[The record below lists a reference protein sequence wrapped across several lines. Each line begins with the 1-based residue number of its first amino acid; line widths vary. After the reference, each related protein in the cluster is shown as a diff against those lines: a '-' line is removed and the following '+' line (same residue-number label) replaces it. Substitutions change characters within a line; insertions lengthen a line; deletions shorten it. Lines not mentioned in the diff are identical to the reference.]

1 MMTEQE
7 REAVFKASPMVR
19 GFLATLLED
28 LQHSES
34 DEACGEG
41 REARDTGTIYDC
53 PDSTFRAVVAECE
66 SFVAGLAK
74 DSHGRN
80 ALDLALDYAP
90 NGYSLEQAGAD
101 LYLERAG
108 HGAGFRDR
116 GIGRAGAWLSDT
128 VDSVFGVAS
137 LEAYLG
143 DDGRT
148 YICGKESA

>member
-7 REAVFKASPMVR
+7 RNAVFQASPMVR

-34 DEACGEG
+34 DEACTEG
-41 REARDTGTIYDC
+41 REARDTGTIYTC
-53 PDSTFRAVVAECE
+53 PDSTFRAVVADCE
-66 SFVAGLAK
+66 SFVAALAR
-74 DSHGRN
+74 DGHGRN

-90 NGYSLEQAGAD
+90 NGYSLEQAGSD

-116 GIGRAGAWLSDT
+116 GLGRAGAWLSDG
-128 VDSVFGVAS
+128 VDSAFGVAN

-143 DDGRT
+143 DDGQA
-148 YICGKESA
+148 YICGRESA